1 MQTDVTVHC
10 QKQIHIYLVCFKKAS
25 EHVQVIIA
33 TILWTITNLC
43 SEKKLA
49 MIVLSN
55 SICPILQS
63 KQMKIE
69 FKFMFNLQLKC

>member
-1 MQTDVTVHC
+1 M
-10 QKQIHIYLVCFKKAS
+10 LLA
-25 EHVQVIIA
+25 QVIIA